1 MDDDQFKEEVVK
13 KLDLLTKLSAL
24 NINPQS
30 FLKDKN
36 QGEQIRILSDLG
48 LSRNIIA
55 LIVGTTPDIVSVRL
69 SQMKSTAK
77 TKPRKD

>member
-13 KLDLLTKLSAL
+13 RLDLITRLLAL
-24 NINPQS
+24 NINPHS

-55 LIVGTTPDIVSVRL
+55 LIVGTTPEVVSVRL
-69 SQMKSTAK
+69 SQMKSVDK
-77 TKPRKD
+77 TKPWKD